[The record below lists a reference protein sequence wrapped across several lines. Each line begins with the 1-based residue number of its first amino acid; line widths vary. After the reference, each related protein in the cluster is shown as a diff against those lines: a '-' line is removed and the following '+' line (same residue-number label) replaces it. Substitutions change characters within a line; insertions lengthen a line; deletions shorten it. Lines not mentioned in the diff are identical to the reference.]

1 MSELIHSLGIDWHIL
16 VAQMINFAILFAVL
30 LKFVYKPV
38 IKLLDDRRAGVLV
51 ALKNEEK
58 ATASLAAA
66 DSDREKILAQARLDS
81 VALLEASKRD
91 ADEMKKKMLI
101 AAKEEVAKMHVESEK
116 RLREERAR
124 LITEVKGEVGS
135 LLVSTIEQ
143 TLGDVLDARTQG
155 KMVEQALSAIR
166 EGSKKSS
173 V

>member
-16 VAQMINFAILFAVL
+16 VAQIVNFAILFVVL

-38 IKLLDDRRAGVLV
+38 IKMLDDRREGVLT

-58 ATASLAAA
+58 ATAKLAMA
-66 DSDREKILAQARLDS
+66 DTDREKILAEARLES
-81 VALLEASKRD
+81 TAIIEASKRD
-91 ADEMKKKMLI
+91 AEDMKKKVL
-101 AAKEEVAKMHVESEK
+101 ATAKEEVAKMQADGEK
-116 RLREERAR
+116 RLREERVR
-124 LITEVKGEVGS
+124 LLTEVKGEVGS
-135 LLVSTIEQ
+135 LIVSTIEQ

-166 EGSKKSS
+166 EGTKKSS